1 MNFPRRKK
9 QPVGQATVDANQ
21 IVGVNFRLAREMR
34 GWTQEEVATRLSTL
48 NDGVVLPKASISAI
62 ERGIERDRRRV
73 FDAQELV
80 KYALLFEVPI
90 FWFFLPV
97 EETRGRALENWGYQA
112 EEMMQLFVGT
122 DAQLAEVRE
131 HLRTVRPW
139 LAGRNNSAM
148 LEDLSGV
155 PSWGHFEQT
164 RQVLLAEFAKEN
176 KSALTNIFREMQGMV
191 NRVGALLSTYPGK
204 GDFDKLATMEYIPLS
219 TYRRTSEV
227 LLGRSAFEIASGES
241 QTLPDFLMRED
252 IAIEDWVDFTDP
264 ALRFPLQQFFK
275 GLEKQLKKK
284 SIPPSPDA

>member
-9 QPVGQATVDANQ
+9 QPAGQATVDANQ

-34 GWTQEEVATRLSTL
+34 GWTQGEVATRLSTL

-176 KSALTNIFREMQGMV
+176 KSALTNIFREMQNMV

-204 GDFDKLATMEYIPLS
+204 GDFDKLATMEYVPLS

-227 LLGRSAFEIASGES
+227 LLGRSAFEIASCES
-241 QTLPDFLMRED
+241 QTLPDFFMRED
-252 IAIEDWVDFTDP
+252 LAIEDWVDFTDP
-264 ALRFPLQQFFK
+264 ALRAPLQQFFK
-275 GLEKQLKKK
+275 GLEAQLKKK
-284 SIPPSPDA
+284 SIAPSPDA

>member
-34 GWTQEEVATRLSTL
+34 GWTQEEVATRLATF

-80 KYALLFEVPI
+80 KYSLLFEVPI

-97 EETRGRALENWGYQA
+97 QEGEGRALENWGYGAGEIMRLFTGTEEQLGEVA
-112 EEMMQLFVGT
+112 EH
-122 DAQLAEVRE
+122 VR
-131 HLRTVRPW
+131 TKRPW
-139 LAGRNNSAM
+139 IAGRDNDEM
-148 LEDLSGV
+148 LEDLTGV
-155 PSWGHFEQT
+155 PSWAHFERT
-164 RQVLLAEFAKEN
+164 RQVLLAEFAHEN
-176 KSALTNIFREMQGMV
+176 KSALMKVFREMEGMV
-191 NRVGALLSTYPGK
+191 KRVGALLSAYPGK
-204 GDFDKLATMEYIPLS
+204 GDFDKLATFEYVPLA

-227 LLGRSAFEIASGES
+227 LLGRSAFEIASRES
-241 QTLPDFLMRED
+241 QTLPDFFMRED
-252 IAIEDWVDFTDP
+252 LAIEDWIDFSDP
-264 ALRFPLQQFFK
+264 AVRAPLQQFFQ

>member
-1 MNFPRRKK
+1 MNLRRKK

-34 GWTQEEVATRLSTL
+34 GWTQEEAATRLSTL
-48 NDGVVLPKASISAI
+48 NHGVVLPKASISAI

-122 DAQLAEVRE
+122 DVQLAEVQE
-131 HLRTVRPW
+131 HLRTMRPW

-204 GDFDKLATMEYIPLS
+204 GDFDKLATMEYVPLA

-241 QTLPDFLMRED
+241 QTLPDFFMRED
-252 IAIEDWVDFTDP
+252 LAIEDWVDFTDP
-264 ALRFPLQQFFK
+264 ALRAPLQQFFK

>member
-34 GWTQEEVATRLSTL
+34 GWTQEEAATRLSTL

-176 KSALTNIFREMQGMV
+176 KSALTNIFREMQNMV

-204 GDFDKLATMEYIPLS
+204 GDFDKLATMEYVPLS

-227 LLGRSAFEIASGES
+227 LLGRSAFEIASCES
-241 QTLPDFLMRED
+241 QTLPDFFMRED
-252 IAIEDWVDFTDP
+252 LAIEDWVDFTDP
-264 ALRFPLQQFFK
+264 ALRAPLQQFFK
-275 GLEKQLKKK
+275 GLEAQLKKK
-284 SIPPSPDA
+284 SIAPSPDA